1 MIDRL
6 MTSGTAQQANID
18 MYPIEFYGFELPI
31 PNPEPRSYVPHEDEL
46 SNEEKKE
53 TKSAVNL

>member
-46 SNEEKKE
+46 SNEEKK
-53 TKSAVNL
+53 